1 MSYSPITGIFSSDWV
16 SQVGSF
22 TMKIKNKKNGFTLI
36 ELLVVIA
43 IIAILAGMLLPALA
57 KAKSKATGISCM
69 SNNKQVALGWL
80 MYAGDND
87 GFLAGSLG
95 DSRTKKVWVPGNL
108 DFSSNRNNID
118 KGLLLDEKKGALLG
132 KYLQN
137 AEVFKCPADKST
149 VKVGKETFPR
159 IRSISMSQSFGR
171 NPSQGGGAGQWLPYS
186 TFRTYMKEGD
196 MGLPGPSNLFVFL
209 DEHPNSINDA
219 AFAVKCDARDSGA
232 RMIDCPASF
241 HNGAGGFA
249 FGDGHAEIKKWMD
262 KRTIVSHKNSNGM
275 PSPPGGLNQAA
286 PNSPDVAWLQ
296 DRASAR
302 IR

>member
-1 MSYSPITGIFSSDWV
+1 
-16 SQVGSF
+16 
-22 TMKIKNKKNGFTLI
+22 MKIKNKKGGFTLI

-43 IIAILAGMLLPALA
+43 IIAILAGLLLPALA
-57 KAKSKATGISCM
+57 KAKAKATGISCM
-69 SNNKQVALGWL
+69 SNNKQVVLAWL

-95 DSRTKKVWVPGNL
+95 DSRTGKIWVPGNL
-108 DFSSNRNNID
+108 DFSSNRNNVD
-118 KGLLLDEKKGALLG
+118 KGLLIDPKKGALLG

-149 VKVGKETFPR
+149 VKIGKESIPR

-171 NPSQGGGAGQWLPYS
+171 NPSQGGGAGQWLPYA

-196 MGLPGPSNLFVFL
+196 MGIPGPSNLFVFL

-219 AFAVKCDARDSGA
+219 AFAVKCDARDGGA
-232 RMIDCPASF
+232 RMIDWPASF
-241 HNGAGGFA
+241 HNGAAGFA
-249 FGDGHAEIKKWMD
+249 FGDGHAEIKKWVD
-262 KRTIVSHKNSNGM
+262 KRTIVSHKNSGGM
-275 PSPPGGLNQAA
+275 PNPPGGLNRPA
-286 PNSPDVAWLQ
+286 PNSLDVAWMQ

-302 IR
+302 LR

>member
-1 MSYSPITGIFSSDWV
+1 
-16 SQVGSF
+16 
-22 TMKIKNKKNGFTLI
+22 MKIKNKKGGFTLI

-43 IIAILAGMLLPALA
+43 IIAILAGLLLPALA
-57 KAKSKATGISCM
+57 KAKSKATGIICM

-87 GFLAGSLG
+87 SFLAGSLG
-95 DSRTKKVWVPGNL
+95 DWQSKKIWVPGHL
-108 DFSSNRNNID
+108 DFSSNRNNVDKKLLID
-118 KGLLLDEKKGALLG
+118 SKKGALLG

-149 VKVGKETFPR
+149 VKIGGEMIPR

-219 AFAVKCDARDSGA
+219 AFAVKCDARGASA
-232 RMIDCPASF
+232 RMIDWPASY
-241 HNGAGGFA
+241 HNGAAGFA
-249 FGDGHAEIKKWMD
+249 FGDGHAEIKKWLD
-262 KRTIVSHKNSNGM
+262 KRTIVSHKNSGGM
-275 PSPPGGLNQAA
+275 PNPPGGLNRPA
-286 PNSPDVAWLQ
+286 PNSPDVAWMQ

>member
-1 MSYSPITGIFSSDWV
+1 
-16 SQVGSF
+16 
-22 TMKIKNKKNGFTLI
+22 MKIKNKKNGFTLI

-95 DSRTKKVWVPGNL
+95 DSRTKKIWVPGNL

-232 RMIDCPASF
+232 RMIDWPASF

-249 FGDGHAEIKKWMD
+249 FGDGHAEIKKWVD
-262 KRTIVSHKNSNGM
+262 KRTIVPHKNSGGM
-275 PSPPGGLNQAA
+275 PNPPGGLNRPA
-286 PNSPDVAWLQ
+286 PNSLDVAWMQ

>member
-1 MSYSPITGIFSSDWV
+1 
-16 SQVGSF
+16 
-22 TMKIKNKKNGFTLI
+22 MKKRNSGFTLI

-57 KAKSKATGISCM
+57 KAKGKALGISCM

-80 MYAGDND
+80 MYATDND
-87 GFLAGSLG
+87 GYLAGSLG
-95 DSRTKKVWVPGNL
+95 DARQGKIWVPGHL
-108 DFSSNRNNID
+108 DFSSRKDNVD
-118 KGLLLDEKKGALLG
+118 TSLLLDPKRGALLG

-149 VKVGKETFPR
+149 VRVGRETLPR

-171 NPSQGGGAGQWLPYS
+171 NPRQGGGAGQWLPYS
-186 TFRTYMKEGD
+186 SFRTYAKEAD
-196 MGLPGPSNLFVFL
+196 MGIPGASNLFVFL

-219 AFAVKCDARDSGA
+219 AFAVKCDARGSSA
-232 RMIDCPASF
+232 RMIDWPASF

-249 FGDGHAEIKKWMD
+249 FGDGHAEIKKWLD
-262 KRTIVSHKNSNGM
+262 PRTIVPHKNSNGM

-286 PNSPDVAWLQ
+286 PNSKDVEWMQ
-296 DRASAR
+296 DRASAPLR
-302 IR
+302 

>member
-1 MSYSPITGIFSSDWV
+1 
-16 SQVGSF
+16 
-22 TMKIKNKKNGFTLI
+22 MKIKNKKNGFTLI

-69 SNNKQVALGWL
+69 SNSKQVALGWL

-95 DSRTKKVWVPGNL
+95 DSRTKKIWVPGNL

-232 RMIDCPASF
+232 RMIDWPASF

-286 PNSPDVAWLQ
+286 PNSPDVAWMQ

>member
-1 MSYSPITGIFSSDWV
+1 M
-16 SQVGSF
+16 
-22 TMKIKNKKNGFTLI
+22 I

-43 IIAILAGMLLPALA
+43 IIAILAGLLLPALA
-57 KAKSKATGISCM
+57 KAKAKATGISCM
-69 SNNKQVALGWL
+69 SNNKQVVLGWL

-95 DSRTKKVWVPGNL
+95 DSRTGKIWVPGNL

-118 KGLLLDEKKGALLG
+118 KGLLIDPKKGALLG

-149 VKVGKETFPR
+149 VKIGKEMIPR

-196 MGLPGPSNLFVFL
+196 MGVPGPSNLFVFL

-219 AFAVKCDARDSGA
+219 AFAVKCDARDGGA
-232 RMIDCPASF
+232 RMIDWPASF
-241 HNGAGGFA
+241 HNGAAGFA
-249 FGDGHAEIKKWMD
+249 FGDGHAEVKKWLD
-262 KRTIVSHKNSNGM
+262 KRTIVPHKNSNGM
-275 PSPPGGLNQAA
+275 PSPPGGLNKAA
-286 PNSPDVAWLQ
+286 PNSPDVAWMQ

-302 IR
+302 IK

>member
-1 MSYSPITGIFSSDWV
+1 
-16 SQVGSF
+16 
-22 TMKIKNKKNGFTLI
+22 MKKRNSGFTLI

-57 KAKSKATGISCM
+57 KAKGKALGISCM

-80 MYAGDND
+80 MYATDND
-87 GFLAGSLG
+87 GYLAGSLG
-95 DSRTKKVWVPGNL
+95 DARQGKIWVTGHL
-108 DFSSNRNNID
+108 DFSSRKDNVD
-118 KGLLLDEKKGALLG
+118 TSLLLDPKRGALLG

-149 VKVGKETFPR
+149 VRVGRETLPR

-171 NPSQGGGAGQWLPYS
+171 NPRQGGGAGQWLPYS
-186 TFRTYMKEGD
+186 SFRTYAKEAD
-196 MGLPGPSNLFVFL
+196 MGIPGASNLFVFL

-219 AFAVKCDARDSGA
+219 AFAVKCDARGSSA
-232 RMIDCPASF
+232 RMIDWPASF

-249 FGDGHAEIKKWMD
+249 FGDGHAEIKKWLD
-262 KRTIVSHKNSNGM
+262 PRTIVPHKNSNGM

-286 PNSPDVAWLQ
+286 PNSKDVEWMQ
-296 DRASAR
+296 DRASAPLR
-302 IR
+302 

>member
-1 MSYSPITGIFSSDWV
+1 
-16 SQVGSF
+16 
-22 TMKIKNKKNGFTLI
+22 MKIKNKKNGFTLI

-69 SNNKQVALGWL
+69 SNNKQVALAWL
-80 MYAGDND
+80 MYSTDND
-87 GFLAGSLG
+87 GFVAGSLG
-95 DSRTKKVWVPGNL
+95 DQRSRTIWVPGNL
-108 DFSSNRNNID
+108 DFSSNPANVD
-118 KGLLLDEKKGALLG
+118 KGLLIDTEKGALLG

-149 VKVGKETFPR
+149 VKVRNETLPR
-159 IRSISMSQSFGR
+159 VRSISMSQSFGR
-171 NPSQGGGAGQWLPYS
+171 NPNQGGRAGSWLPFS
-186 TFRTYMKEGD
+186 KFRTYMKESD

-219 AFAVKCDARDSGA
+219 AFAVKCDARGSSA
-232 RMIDCPASF
+232 RMIDWPASF
-241 HNGAGGFA
+241 HNGAAGFA
-249 FGDGHAEIKKWMD
+249 FGDGHAEIKKWLD
-262 KRTIVSHKNSNGM
+262 KRTIVPHKNSAGM

-286 PNSPDVAWLQ
+286 SNSPDVEWMQ
-296 DRASAR
+296 DRASAP